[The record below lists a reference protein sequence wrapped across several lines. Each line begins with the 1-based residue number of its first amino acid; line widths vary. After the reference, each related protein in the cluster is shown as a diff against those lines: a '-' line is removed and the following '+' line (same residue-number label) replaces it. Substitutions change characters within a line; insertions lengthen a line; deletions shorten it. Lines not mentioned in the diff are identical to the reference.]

1 MKALTSFGLWL
12 TADAQRVQYLVLA
25 LTVLALVLAVVIGT
39 ASHGLLIA
47 GPASG
52 GSGGTG

>member
-1 MKALTSFGLWL
+1 MKTLTSFGLWL